1 MNQMKTQ
8 HSIAT
13 ARALNMIYDHSARA
27 RARTEVEENKQR
39 QQVKRRRRK
48 KLFY

>member
-27 RARTEVEENKQR
+27 RTEVEENKQR
-39 QQVKRRRRK
+39 QQVKRRRRE

>member
-27 RARTEVEENKQR
+27 RARTEVEEDSLANSVNR
-39 QQVKRRRRK
+39 
-48 KLFY
+48 